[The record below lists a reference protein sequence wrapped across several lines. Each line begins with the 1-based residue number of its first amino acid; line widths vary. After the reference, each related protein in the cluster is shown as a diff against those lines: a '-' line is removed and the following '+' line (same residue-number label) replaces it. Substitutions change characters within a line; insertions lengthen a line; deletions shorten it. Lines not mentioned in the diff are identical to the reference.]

1 LVGKLRSENPE
12 AHEELRKKKKVEL
25 NKPEKRKDLVT
36 GNCE

>member
-1 LVGKLRSENPE
+1 MVGKLRRQNPE
-12 AHEELRKKKKVEL
+12 AHEGLRKKNVEL